1 LEWAKEF
8 QKSNAKI
15 LYLCLMG
22 KFSELSN
29 KIQKKQG
36 ISKKSADAI
45 TATIGR
51 EKYGKKKFQQMA
63 VAGKNKKK

>member
-1 LEWAKEF
+1 
-8 QKSNAKI
+8 
-15 LYLCLMG
+15 MG

-45 TATIGR
+45 TAVIGR
-51 EKYGKKKFQQMA
+51 NKYGKKKFQEMA
-63 VAGKNKKK
+63 VAGKKKK